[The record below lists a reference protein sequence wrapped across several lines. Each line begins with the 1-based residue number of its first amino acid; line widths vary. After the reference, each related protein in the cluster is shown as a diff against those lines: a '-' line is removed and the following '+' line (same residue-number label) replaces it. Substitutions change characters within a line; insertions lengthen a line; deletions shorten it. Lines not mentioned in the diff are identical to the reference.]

1 MSSSRYFGPGAG
13 PVSGPDDAEP
23 VYVPEPPPPGFPG
36 AGYPGYP
43 VLPYAPPAYGSYGPP
58 PPPPPGPARPSSSP
72 PVLGWLLLGAA
83 TLAVFGAVL
92 PWAMVY
98 GLALSGVQ
106 GDGRLVLGCA
116 AAIIGCGLLISSGRG
131 RLWAPLTALVFALLI
146 ALLALINI
154 MSLGTVLSDADL
166 PLYGHAS
173 VGGGLWLTLI
183 AGILASGVAALA
195 VLSRTGGAP
204 PCAERPGPTA

>member
-1 MSSSRYFGPGAG
+1 VPPGG
-13 PVSGPDDAEP
+13 PV
-23 VYVPEPPPPGFPG
+23 G
-36 AGYPGYP
+36 A
-43 VLPYAPPAYGSYGPP
+43 
-58 PPPPPGPARPSSSP
+58 RTSP

-83 TLAVFGAVL
+83 TLAVLGAVL

-98 GLALSGVQ
+98 GLALSGVR

-116 AAIIGCGLLISSGRG
+116 AVIIGCGLLISSGRG
-131 RLWAPLTALVFALLI
+131 GLWAPLTALAFALLV

-154 MSLGTVLSDADL
+154 MSVGTVVSDADL
-166 PLYGHAS
+166 PLYGHVS

-183 AGILASGVAALA
+183 AGILASGIAALA

-204 PCAERPGPTA
+204 PCAERPGPAA